1 MGTAILWL
9 SRMVSGAMVEIMD
22 KIIKIVL
29 GLFIVLFVA
38 FVAYTC
44 YFGYIGSIYRSSLS
58 GNYLYTCTI
67 ATNGVLTNVTLFL
80 PVPADPKGNS
90 PVVAQIS
97 SRDVTGVPD
106 NMNLTLYDTGK
117 TTLLKVSAKSIG
129 GPAINGITQ
138 PATITFSVNVSSPE
152 HIDTRSPVQNAAVFR
167 PVNGIH
173 TTACSG
179 ESVASGR
186 GPVCYKYLTEMYAE
200 YSSAP
205 SVTVSIDESITGTNT
220 WTIFAPASNAYQN
233 QISVPMMHGSSH
245 GWITTPGWLESG
257 IGSQDMSF
265 PS

>member
-1 MGTAILWL
+1 
-9 SRMVSGAMVEIMD
+9 MD

-117 TTLLKVSAKSIG
+117 T
-129 GPAINGITQ
+129 
-138 PATITFSVNVSSPE
+138 
-152 HIDTRSPVQNAAVFR
+152 
-167 PVNGIH
+167 
-173 TTACSG
+173 
-179 ESVASGR
+179 
-186 GPVCYKYLTEMYAE
+186 
-200 YSSAP
+200 
-205 SVTVSIDESITGTNT
+205 
-220 WTIFAPASNAYQN
+220 
-233 QISVPMMHGSSH
+233 
-245 GWITTPGWLESG
+245 
-257 IGSQDMSF
+257 
-265 PS
+265 